1 MQGFSL
7 FSSQHKP
14 TTSERKKIV
23 DFLFEELGKY
33 GDSKAAISKCVA
45 FALQETPQAVGGF
58 VLICQDDDQRMV
70 GAAIVNETGM
80 TDYIPE
86 NILVYIAVDHH
97 SRGKG
102 IGGKLMAKIQE
113 ATQGDIALHVDP
125 ENPARRL
132 YQRMGFTAPY
142 LEMRYRR

>member
-14 TTSERKKIV
+14 TTSERKEIV
-23 DFLFEELGKY
+23 DFLFEELGEY
-33 GDSKAAISKCVA
+33 GDSKAAISKCMA
-45 FALQETPQAVGGF
+45 FALRETPQAVGGF
-58 VLICQDDDQRMV
+58 ILICQDDDQRMV

-86 NILVYIAVDHH
+86 NILVYIAVDRH

-113 ATQGDIALHVDP
+113 AAQGDIALHVDP
-125 ENPARRL
+125 ENPAQRL
-132 YQRMGFTAPY
+132 YRRMGFTAPY
-142 LEMRYRR
+142 LEMRFKR